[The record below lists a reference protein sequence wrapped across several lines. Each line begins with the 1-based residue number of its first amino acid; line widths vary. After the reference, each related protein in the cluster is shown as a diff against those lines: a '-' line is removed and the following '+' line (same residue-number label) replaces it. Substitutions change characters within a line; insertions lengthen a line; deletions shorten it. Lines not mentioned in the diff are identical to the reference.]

1 MQYFSFNFWDF
12 ANILYHTH
20 HEDHVEIY
28 LQSCKKCV
36 FSRYFFSAMGIHFPQ
51 NGESEFSYYGKNM
64 AKQEHSKVKV
74 FINISRE
81 AEILAIPKVWN
92 ERIPI

>member
-1 MQYFSFNFWDF
+1 
-12 ANILYHTH
+12 
-20 HEDHVEIY
+20 
-28 LQSCKKCV
+28 
-36 FSRYFFSAMGIHFPQ
+36 
-51 NGESEFSYYGKNM
+51 M